1 MEENNRE
8 KIALEVKN
16 LCRKQGKFKLHD
28 ISFTLP
34 SGYIMG
40 LVGRMGSGK
49 TTLLRSI
56 LNPSLT
62 DSGSVIYDKQAGFI
76 MEDAP
81 FIEGATLKENM
92 ELFKNLYSNYDE
104 EEFYT
109 RLKSVGL
116 GDHKVYGLL
125 SKGEK
130 VRFQFAF
137 AMGHHPE
144 LLLLDE
150 PTSGLDVAFR
160 REFLY
165 MLQEAVEKQMV
176 SVIISTHLTDELERI
191 ADFIGVMEDG
201 MLSFKDV
208 SDMTEAEADVA
219 GTTHDEKIV
228 SHEKVSCGKI
238 DAPDLR
244 GLVRFCR
251 ETYLKSGNRFLS
263 YLLCFFQ
270 FIFGCFVGFG
280 NEEVFCAMS
289 FIFCVVGMFIQYM
302 GTMSTL
308 GGENGNRIVL
318 MRADGFFG
326 IEPWAMWRARLR
338 CLFRSS
344 LCFVIVYVV
353 QFAIIAALTGGGEY
367 MLAVLGIILD
377 YVIVAAVTAIVT
389 LIFC

>member
-1 MEENNRE
+1 MEENNQE
-8 KIALEVKN
+8 IALEVKN

-34 SGYIMG
+34 RGYIMG

-81 FIEGATLKENM
+81 FIEGVTLKENM
-92 ELFKNLYSNYDE
+92 ELFKNLYNNYDE
-104 EEFYT
+104 GEFYA

-208 SDMTEAEADVA
+208 SDVT
-219 GTTHDEKIV
+219 GDEHKNI
-228 SHEKVSCGKI
+228 SDGKI

-251 ETYLKSGNRFLS
+251 ETYLKSTNRFLS

-270 FIFGCFVGFG
+270 FIFGCFVVFG
-280 NEEVFCAMS
+280 NEAAFCAMS
-289 FIFCVVGMFIQYM
+289 FIFCAVGMFIQYM

-308 GGENGNRIVL
+308 GGENGNKIVL

-326 IEPWAMWRARLR
+326 VEPWAMWRARLR

-353 QFAIIAALTGGGEY
+353 QLAVIAALTGGGEY
-367 MLAVLGIILD
+367 MLAVFGIILD
-377 YVIVAAVTAIVT
+377 YVIVTAVTAIVT

>member
-1 MEENNRE
+1 MEENNKE

-16 LCRKQGKFKLHD
+16 LCRKQGKFKLRD

-34 SGYIMG
+34 RGYIMG

-62 DSGSVIYDKQAGFI
+62 DSGSVLYDKQAGFI
-76 MEDAP
+76 IEDAP

-92 ELFKNLYSNYDE
+92 ELFKNLYNDYDE
-104 EEFYT
+104 EEFYA
-109 RLKSVGL
+109 RLNSVRL

-176 SVIISTHLTDELERI
+176 SVIISTHLTEELERI
-191 ADFIGVMEDG
+191 ADFIGVMENG
-201 MLSFKDV
+201 TLSFKGD
-208 SDMTEAEADVA
+208 SDVA
-219 GTTHDEKIV
+219 GDEHKNT
-228 SHEKVSCGKI
+228 SDGKI

-251 ETYLKSGNRFLS
+251 ETYLKSTNRFLS

-280 NEEVFCAMS
+280 NEEAFCAMS
-289 FIFCVVGMFIQYM
+289 FIFCAVGMFIQYM

-308 GGENGNRIVL
+308 GGENGNKIVL

-344 LCFVIVYVV
+344 LCFLIVYIV

>member
-1 MEENNRE
+1 MGENNQE
-8 KIALEVKN
+8 KNALEVKN

-34 SGYIMG
+34 KGYIMG

-49 TTLLRSI
+49 TTLLKSI
-56 LNPSLT
+56 LNPSLA
-62 DSGSVIYDKQAGFI
+62 DSGSVLYDKQAGFI

-92 ELFKNLYSNYDE
+92 ELFKNLYNNYDE

-109 RLKSVGL
+109 SIKSVGL

-165 MLQEAVEKQMV
+165 MLQEAVEKEMV
-176 SVIISTHLTDELERI
+176 SVIISTHLTGELERI
-191 ADFIGVMEDG
+191 ADFIGVMDNG
-201 MLSFKDV
+201 TLSFEENL
-208 SDMTEAEADVA
+208 DMAEVDVA
-219 GTTHDEKIV
+219 GTAQD
-228 SHEKVSCGKI
+228 EKVSRGKI
-238 DAPDLR
+238 DAPDLKE
-244 GLVRFCR
+244 LVCFCH
-251 ETYLKSGNRFLS
+251 ETYIKSGFVS

-270 FIFGCFVGFG
+270 FIFGWFVGFG
-280 NEEVFCAMS
+280 NEAMFCAMS
-289 FIFCVVGMFIQYM
+289 LCFCAAGMFIQYI
-302 GTMSTL
+302 GTMTTL
-308 GGENGNRIVL
+308 WGDNGNRVML
-318 MRADGFFG
+318 MRADSFFG
-326 IEPWAMWRARLR
+326 IEPWAVWRARMR
-338 CLFRSS
+338 CLLRTS
-344 LCFVIVYVV
+344 LCFLIVYVV
-353 QFAIIAALTGGGEY
+353 QLAVITALTGGGEY
-367 MLAVLGIILD
+367 MLAVFGIILD

-389 LIFC
+389 LIFG